1 MPRAHAVETL
11 IEFSH
16 RLTSGL
22 ALLLVIGLVAAS
34 RRVFGPGSLTRNAS
48 WASFG
53 LVMAEARMGAGLVLF
68 GWAAQDQSL
77 GRSVSVSPH
86 QVTTLLLIGA
96 PTIAALAAAVPD
108 RVALRWGKRTLA
120 GIGAGL
126 AGVAVLGATGAVTAL
141 GDP

>member
-53 LVMAEARMGAGLVLF
+53 LVIAEARMGAGLVLF
-68 GWAAQDQSL
+68 GWAAQDLSL
-77 GRSVSVSPH
+77 GRAVSVSPH
-86 QVTTLLLIGA
+86 LVHTLLLIGA
-96 PTIAALAAAVPD
+96 PTIAGLAAAVPD
-108 RVALRWGKRTLA
+108 RVALRWGKRTRA

-126 AGVAVLGATGAVTAL
+126 ARVAVLGATGAVTAL
-141 GDP
+141 GGP